1 MLNPIVTELVT
12 FASIPEMTD
21 ERFIEI
27 VHDLEVNFHM
37 HLPGYLNSELVKG
50 NNGQWGILMH
60 WASREALK
68 DASRLM
74 MQSPVTEAFRK
85 ALDPKSVNITVFDQR
100 RIWNAES

>member
-1 MLNPIVTELVT
+1 MPNPIVTELVT

-27 VHDLEVNFHM
+27 VHDLEVNFHA

-60 WASREALK
+60 WTSREALT

-74 MQSPVTEAFRK
+74 MQSPATEAFRQ
-85 ALDPKSVNITVFDQR
+85 ALDPKSVKITVFDQR
-100 RIWNAES
+100 RAWKVEA